1 MAMDIFTSIFERI
14 DNLVSQQIAG
24 KTAELMTMLSPLF
37 LSGFI
42 IYVMLVCWSYW
53 ANPNPE
59 GTMIDLIK
67 RIMIWGVIIGFSIN
81 IGAYNSTVV
90 PIVLG
95 LGDGL
100 SQAFSGH
107 TGSNASALDALAG
120 QIVDLVVANKEE
132 AAKISGFGGIKA
144 IIDATLNNAIILIS
158 SSVFLVIAAAYII
171 LVKIFLAILAVIGPL
186 FIACALFPMTRQ
198 FAMAWV
204 NQVLNYSLLM
214 LFVNIA
220 GGFFIAYVDDVL
232 QAMGAGAGQN
242 AVLDGVIGVTGMVQI
257 VLATLV
263 FVVILLRLPDLA
275 SGLAGGITGNGYGNL
290 INNARMIKQLGGTKG
305 GGGKT
310 GGSIGKG

>member
-42 IYVMLVCWSYW
+42 IYVMLIFWSYW

-59 GTMIDLIK
+59 GTMIDLMK
-67 RIMIWGVIIGFSIN
+67 RVMIWGAIIGFSIN

-100 SQAFSGH
+100 SQAFSGN

-171 LVKIFLAILAVIGPL
+171 LVKVFLAILAVIGPL

-214 LFVNIA
+214 LFINIA
-220 GGFFIAYVDDVL
+220 GGFFISYIDQVLKDVS
-232 QAMGAGAGQN
+232 QAAGIDPITNN
-242 AVLDGVIGVTGMVQI
+242 AVSTVGILQV
-257 VLATLV
+257 VLATLI

-275 SGLAGGITGNGYGNL
+275 SGLAGGIAGNGYGNL
-290 INNARMIKQLGGTKG
+290 INNARMVRQLGGSKG
-305 GGGKT
+305 SGGKT
-310 GGSIGKG
+310 GGVIKKG

>member
-1 MAMDIFTSIFERI
+1 MAIEIFGRIFQKIDAVIQNDILSS
-14 DNLVSQQIAG
+14 VSNVANV
-24 KTAELMTMLSPLF
+24 LSPIMISAFTIYLLFVF
-37 LSGFI
+37 LS
-42 IYVMLVCWSYW
+42 YW
-53 ANPNPE
+53 QGSNPE
-59 GTMIDLIK
+59 GTLVDFLK
-67 RIMIWGVIIGFSIN
+67 RVMAWAVVIGFGANLS
-81 IGAYNSTVV
+81 AYNNTVV
-90 PIVLG
+90 PIVMG

-100 SQAFSGH
+100 SQAFSGN

-214 LFVNIA
+214 LFINIA

>member
-1 MAMDIFTSIFERI
+1 MDIFSSIFERI

-42 IYVMLVCWSYW
+42 IYVMLIFWSYW

-59 GTMIDLIK
+59 GTLIDLMK
-67 RIMIWGVIIGFSIN
+67 RVMIWGVIIGFSIN

-100 SQAFSGH
+100 SQAFNGN

-120 QIVDLVVANKEE
+120 QIVDLVNANAEKAWETD
-132 AAKISGFGGIKA
+132 GIVETIGA
-144 IIDATLNNAIILIS
+144 VIDATINNAIILIS

-171 LVKIFLAILAVIGPL
+171 LVKVFLAILAVIGPL

-214 LFVNIA
+214 LFINIA
-220 GGFFIAYVDDVL
+220 GGFFISYIDQVLKDVS
-232 QAMGAGAGQN
+232 QAAGIDPITNN
-242 AVLDGVIGVTGMVQI
+242 AVSTVGILQV
-257 VLATLV
+257 VLATLI

-275 SGLAGGITGNGYGNL
+275 SGLAGGIAGNGYGNL
-290 INNARMIKQLGGTKG
+290 INNARMVRQLGGSKG
-305 GGGKT
+305 SGGKT
-310 GGSIGKG
+310 GGVIKKG

>member
-1 MAMDIFTSIFERI
+1 MDIFTSIFERI

-100 SQAFSGH
+100 SQAFSGN
-107 TGSNASALDALAG
+107 TSSNASALDALAG
-120 QIVDLVVANKEE
+120 QIVDLVNANAQKAWETD
-132 AAKISGFGGIKA
+132 GIVETIGA
-144 IIDATLNNAIILIS
+144 VITTTFNNAMILIS
-158 SSVFLVIAAAYII
+158 SSVFLVIAAAHII
-171 LVKIFLAILAVIGPL
+171 LVKVFLAILAVIGPL

-214 LFVNIA
+214 LFINIA

-232 QAMGAGAGQN
+232 KAMGAGAGQN

-275 SGLAGGITGNGYGNL
+275 SGLAGGIAGNGYGNL
-290 INNARMIKQLGGTKG
+290 INNARMVKQLGGTKG
-305 GGGKT
+305 GGAKT